1 MSSHVEPDPCAW
13 VMGMGEKEMR
23 DAPCGPSLRRSVSG
37 EMGSAFHRPWSI
49 VRALGLDSLEET
61 VDHSF
66 SSNWRLDVSRAW
78 LSFCR
83 HGAPAT
89 LRTSACCL

>member
-1 MSSHVEPDPCAW
+1 MGVFPVEPGAW
-13 VMGMGEKEMR
+13 VIGMGEKEMR
-23 DAPCGPSLRRSVSG
+23 DEACGPSLRRSQSQG
-37 EMGSAFHRPWSI
+37 RWARPFTGLWEHS
-49 VRALGLDSLEET
+49 LGHWGLDSL
-61 VDHSF
+61 DHSF
-66 SSNWRLDVSRAW
+66 SSNRYLDASGAW